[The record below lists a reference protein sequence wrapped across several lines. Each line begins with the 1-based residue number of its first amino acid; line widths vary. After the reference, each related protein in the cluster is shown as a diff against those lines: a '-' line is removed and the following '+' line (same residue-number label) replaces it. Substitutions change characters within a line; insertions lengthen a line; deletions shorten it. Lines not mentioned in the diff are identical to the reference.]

1 MKTILVIFV
10 LALSLNAQTLA
21 TVNNQEIKVEDV
33 NNFLKSTDQ
42 NMDYNKLDNKAKNL
56 TLHQTIEKT
65 LLIQEAQK
73 ENLDKTE
80 EFKNINLKQKE
91 IFRGD
96 LLNHEAGLLVALM
109 AKVAKADGKVGELE
123 AEIIKHTFTDISTH
137 FQNSQEVRENLKK
150 LYDQEKDSFANLMT
164 ICERLYSLTKID
176 YSKRLKYMEY
186 LLNLSFIDGD
196 FSKQEQEITEDIAQ
210 ALKIEQK
217 DYVNLIS
224 NFENF
229 YKNRAN
235 EKALSLEKAYE
246 ILESNPNDDDSTLKK
261 NYRNLVKKYHPDI
274 ITGQGASQN
283 IIDEAT
289 TKLQEINEA
298 YEIIKKQRGI

>member
-1 MKTILVIFV
+1 MELIV
-10 LALSLNAQTLA
+10 LAVVIAILF
-21 TVNNQEIKVEDV
+21 IIG
-33 NNFLKSTDQ
+33 
-42 NMDYNKLDNKAKNL
+42 KNY
-56 TLHQTIEKT
+56 
-65 LLIQEAQK
+65 
-73 ENLDKTE
+73 KTE
-80 EFKNINLKQKE
+80 EFKNINLNQKE

-96 LLNHEAGLLVALM
+96 LLNHEAGLLVSLM

-123 AEIIKHTFTDISTH
+123 AEILKHTFTDISTY
-137 FQNSQEVRENLKK
+137 FENSQEVRDGLKK
-150 LYDQEKDSFANLMT
+150 LYDSEKENFQNLIT
-164 ICERLYSLTKID
+164 ICNRLFTLTKHD
-176 YSKRLKYMEY
+176 YNKRLKYLEY
-186 LLNLSFIDGD
+186 MLNLAFIDGD

-217 DYVNLIS
+217 DYINLIS

-229 YKNRAN
+229 YKNRAKQR
-235 EKALSLEKAYE
+235 ELSIEKAYD
-246 ILESNPNDDDSTLKK
+246 ILESSPNDDDSTLKK

-289 TKLQEINEA
+289 KKLQEINEA

>member
-1 MKTILVIFV
+1 MELIV
-10 LALSLNAQTLA
+10 LAVVIAILF
-21 TVNNQEIKVEDV
+21 IIG
-33 NNFLKSTDQ
+33 
-42 NMDYNKLDNKAKNL
+42 KNY
-56 TLHQTIEKT
+56 
-65 LLIQEAQK
+65 
-73 ENLDKTE
+73 KTE

-164 ICERLYSLTKID
+164 ICERLYSLTKTD

-217 DYVNLIS
+217 YDDSQIT
-224 NFENF
+224 
-229 YKNRAN
+229 
-235 EKALSLEKAYE
+235 EKGYRREAIVFPE
-246 ILESNPNDDDSTLKK
+246 ILSSKYDKLNKSCSLDFILPKGSYATVLIELLAN
-261 NYRNLVKKYHPDI
+261 RNF
-274 ITGQGASQN
+274 G
-283 IIDEAT
+283 
-289 TKLQEINEA
+289 
-298 YEIIKKQRGI
+298 

>member
-1 MKTILVIFV
+1 MELIV
-10 LALSLNAQTLA
+10 LAVVIAILF
-21 TVNNQEIKVEDV
+21 IIG
-33 NNFLKSTDQ
+33 
-42 NMDYNKLDNKAKNL
+42 KNY
-56 TLHQTIEKT
+56 
-65 LLIQEAQK
+65 
-73 ENLDKTE
+73 KTE

-150 LYDQEKDSFANLMT
+150 LYEQEKDSFANLMT
-164 ICERLYSLTKID
+164 ICERLYSLTKTD

-217 DYVNLIS
+217 DYINLIS

>member
-1 MKTILVIFV
+1 MELIV
-10 LALSLNAQTLA
+10 LAVVIAILF
-21 TVNNQEIKVEDV
+21 IIG
-33 NNFLKSTDQ
+33 
-42 NMDYNKLDNKAKNL
+42 KNY
-56 TLHQTIEKT
+56 
-65 LLIQEAQK
+65 
-73 ENLDKTE
+73 KTE
-80 EFKNINLKQKE
+80 EFKNINLNQKE

-123 AEIIKHTFTDISTH
+123 AEILKHTFTDISTH
-137 FQNSQEVRENLKK
+137 FENSQEVRDGLKK
-150 LYDQEKDSFANLMT
+150 LYDSEKDNFQNLIT
-164 ICERLYSLTKID
+164 ICNRLFTLTKHD
-176 YSKRLKYMEY
+176 YNKRLKYLEY
-186 LLNLSFIDGD
+186 MLNLAFIDGD

-210 ALKIEQK
+210 ALKIDSK
-217 DYVNLIS
+217 DYINLIS

-229 YKNRAN
+229 YKNRAKQR
-235 EKALSLEKAYE
+235 ELSIEKAYD
-246 ILESNPNDDDSTLKK
+246 ILESSPNDDDSTLKK

-289 TKLQEINEA
+289 KKLQEINEA